1 MQRMTHNSLPPGKAS
16 APLLEFK
23 KSRTRQ
29 PITFRLRHLPP
40 RVILEACDRFLRQ
53 REFQVKQIAKDMQ
66 KMLPGMK
73 REHVYLLLRE
83 GVRRG
88 FVQFHSP
95 VNYERQKE
103 LEARYPGAVRE
114 ITVVDAAGPT
124 VIDHLARTTAELVLL
139 NIKNFTEREE
149 VHIGF
154 GAGRT
159 VQRVAW
165 HLSRL
170 LQHELD
176 VPRLVLHALG
186 TGFAAEDPSTSAA
199 SFFGLFHD
207 LEEALGIS
215 YRLIPAPPF
224 VTWNQYAPLLEHRP
238 DLRRALRQS
247 HSIDIVITT
256 LNNANHE
263 HGLLYSFMR
272 LAGEE
277 VLRKLVR
284 SGWVG
289 DVLWRPYSAQGP
301 ITDDIG
307 LRPVTVF
314 ELSGLVRLAA
324 RPDRYVYMVAG
335 PCPKCSTFKTEA
347 LRPILTRPNLRICN
361 HLVIDTDTAYS
372 LLKT

>member
-1 MQRMTHNSLPPGKAS
+1 MQPTPHTTTSTRTPH
-16 APLLEFK
+16 APLAELK
-23 KSRTRQ
+23 RGRTRH
-29 PITFRLRHLPP
+29 PAAFRLRHVPP
-40 RVILEACDRFLRQ
+40 RVVLEACDRFFRQ
-53 REFQVKQIAKDMQ
+53 REFKVGQIADEMQ
-66 KMLPGMK
+66 KFLPGMK

-95 VNYERQKE
+95 LDYDRQKE
-103 LEARYPGAVRE
+103 LERRYPDAVRD
-114 ITVVDAAGPT
+114 ITVVDATGPT
-124 VIDHLARTTAELVLL
+124 VVEHLARSTAELVLL
-139 NIKNFTEREE
+139 DIKRFTDREE

-154 GAGRT
+154 GGGRT

-165 HLSRL
+165 HLSSL

-176 VPRLVLHALG
+176 IPRLVLHALG

-207 LEEALGIS
+207 LQEPLGIS

-224 VTWNQYAPLLEHRP
+224 VTWKQYAPLLQRRP

-263 HGLLYSFMR
+263 HGLLYSFMQ

-277 VLRKLVR
+277 ALRKLTR
-284 SGWVG
+284 AGWVG

-301 ITDDIG
+301 IIEDIG
-307 LRPVTVF
+307 VRPVTMF

-324 RPDRYVYMVAG
+324 RADRHVYMVAG

-347 LRPILTRPNLRICN
+347 LRPILGRPNLRICN

-372 LLKT
+372 LLTP